1 MENKGRLRLSLSFSH
16 FARANRSLQFHA
28 DFVGVAVDSS
38 VNRNQAQVVLLVN
51 SLLLLLA
58 LSQSALSE
66 AEWIHDLCRTTISQ
80 GDLKCFGEILGLGS
94 A

>member
-28 DFVGVAVDSS
+28 VFVGVAVDSS

-58 LSQSALSE
+58 LSQSALSG

-80 GDLKCFGEILGLGS
+80 GDFKCFGEILGLGS